1 MRHVEVKGLV
11 FGAGKMKI
19 CVPVCEKTRAAAL
32 DAVREI
38 RRTPADLIEWRLDY
52 FAEDILAAAPAVLEA
67 AGALP
72 VLCTFRTKSEGGE
85 RAIEP
90 EDYFALNE
98 ALGALGV
105 PMLDLELAL
114 CLAHEARA
122 RKAIDALHAGGAV
135 LVLSSHDFEKTPPR
149 AVLVERYAQMAA
161 LGGDLPKIAVM
172 PQSQRDVMV
181 LLSAMTEAS
190 AAHAPLVG
198 ISRGELGKMTRVRG
212 GAFGSAVT
220 FASKGK
226 ASAPGQIDAETLA
239 SML

>member
-1 MRHVEVKGLV
+1 
-11 FGAGKMKI
+11 
-19 CVPVCEKTRAAAL
+19 
-32 DAVREI
+32 
-38 RRTPADLIEWRLDY
+38 
-52 FAEDILAAAPAVLEA
+52 
-67 AGALP
+67 
-72 VLCTFRTKSEGGE
+72 
-85 RAIEP
+85 
-90 EDYFALNE
+90 
-98 ALGALGV
+98 
-105 PMLDLELAL
+105 LELAL
-114 CLAHEARA
+114 CRAHEARA
-122 RKAIDALHAGGAV
+122 RQAIVALHAGGAV

-198 ISRGELGKMTRVRG
+198 ISMGELGKMTRVRG

>member
-1 MRHVEVKGLV
+1 MRQVVVNDLV
-11 FGAGKMKI
+11 FGNGRMKI
-19 CVPVCEKTRAAAL
+19 CVPVCEKTTEAVL
-32 DAVREI
+32 DAVKEVKT
-38 RRTPADLIEWRLDY
+38 TPADLIEWRIDY
-52 FAEDILAAAPAVLEA
+52 FDEDMFAAAPEIFKTA
-67 AGALP
+67 APLP
-72 VLCTFRTKSEGGE
+72 VLCTFRTKAEGGE
-85 RAIEP
+85 REIDPAA
-90 EDYFALNE
+90 YFALNE

-122 RKAIDALHAGGAV
+122 KQAIDALHARGAV

-149 AVLVERYAQMAA
+149 DALVERYRQMEA

-172 PQSQRDVMV
+172 PQNERDVMV

-190 AAHAPLVG
+190 AACGPLIG
-198 ISRGELGKMTRVRG
+198 ISMGELGKLTRVRG
-212 GAFGSAVT
+212 GAFGSVMT

>member
-1 MRHVEVKGLV
+1 MRQVVVNDLV
-11 FGAGKMKI
+11 FGNGRMKI
-19 CVPVCEKTRAAAL
+19 CVPVCEKTTEAVL
-32 DAVREI
+32 DAVKEVKT
-38 RRTPADLIEWRLDY
+38 TPADLIEWRIDY
-52 FAEDILAAAPAVLEA
+52 FDEDMFAAAPEIFKTA
-67 AGALP
+67 APLP
-72 VLCTFRTKSEGGE
+72 VLCTFRTKAEGGE
-85 RAIEP
+85 REIDPAA
-90 EDYFALNE
+90 YFALNE

-122 RKAIDALHAGGAV
+122 KQAIDALHARGAV

-149 AVLVERYAQMAA
+149 DALVERYRQMEA

-190 AAHAPLVG
+190 AACGPLIG
-198 ISRGELGKMTRVRG
+198 ISMGELGKLTRVRG
-212 GAFGSAVT
+212 GAFGSVMT

>member
-1 MRHVEVKGLV
+1 MRQVVVNDLV
-11 FGAGKMKI
+11 FGNGRMKI
-19 CVPVCEKTRAAAL
+19 CVPVCEKTTEAVL
-32 DAVREI
+32 DAVKEVKT
-38 RRTPADLIEWRLDY
+38 TPADLIEWRIDY
-52 FAEDILAAAPAVLEA
+52 FDEDMFAAAPEIFKTA
-67 AGALP
+67 APLP
-72 VLCTFRTKSEGGE
+72 VLCTFRTKAEGGE
-85 RAIEP
+85 REIDPAA
-90 EDYFALNE
+90 YFALNE

-114 CLAHEARA
+114 CLAREARA
-122 RKAIDALHAGGAV
+122 KQAIDALHARGAV

-149 AVLVERYAQMAA
+149 DVLVERYRQMEA

-190 AAHAPLVG
+190 AACGPLIG
-198 ISRGELGKMTRVRG
+198 ISMGELGKMTRVRG
-212 GAFGSAVT
+212 GAFGSVMT

>member
-1 MRHVEVKGLV
+1 MRQVVVNDLV
-11 FGAGKMKI
+11 FGNGRMKI
-19 CVPVCEKTRAAAL
+19 CVPVCEKTTEAVL
-32 DAVREI
+32 DAVKEVKT
-38 RRTPADLIEWRLDY
+38 TPADLIEWRIDY
-52 FAEDILAAAPAVLEA
+52 FDEDMFAAAPEIFKTA
-67 AGALP
+67 APLP
-72 VLCTFRTKSEGGE
+72 VLCTFRTKAEGGE
-85 RAIEP
+85 REIDPAA
-90 EDYFALNE
+90 YFALNE

-122 RKAIDALHAGGAV
+122 KQAIDALHARGAV

-149 AVLVERYAQMAA
+149 DVLVERYRQMEA

-190 AAHAPLVG
+190 AACGPLIG
-198 ISRGELGKMTRVRG
+198 ISMGELGKLTRVRG
-212 GAFGSAVT
+212 GAFGSVMT

>member
-1 MRHVEVKGLV
+1 MRQVVVNDLV
-11 FGAGKMKI
+11 FGNGRMKI
-19 CVPVCEKTRAAAL
+19 CVPVCEKTTEAVL
-32 DAVREI
+32 DAVKEVKT
-38 RRTPADLIEWRLDY
+38 TPADLIEWRIDY
-52 FAEDILAAAPAVLEA
+52 FDEDMFAAAPEIFKTA
-67 AGALP
+67 APLP
-72 VLCTFRTKSEGGE
+72 VLCTFRTKAEGGE
-85 RAIEP
+85 REIDPAA
-90 EDYFALNE
+90 YFALNE
-98 ALGALGV
+98 ALCALGV

-122 RKAIDALHAGGAV
+122 KQAIDTLHARGAV

-149 AVLVERYAQMAA
+149 DVLVERYRQMEA

-190 AAHAPLVG
+190 AACGPLIG
-198 ISRGELGKMTRVRG
+198 ISMGELGKLTRVRG
-212 GAFGSAVT
+212 GAFGSVMT